1 MSKRKYS
8 IKADGNKETTDLK
21 KIKIN
26 VDDDYAKIKIKHND
40 GSLKNEK
47 QKADDNVIILSRQP
61 MHP

>member
-1 MSKRKYS
+1 MSKRKYN

-21 KIKIN
+21 KIKTN

-40 GSLKNEK
+40 GSLKSEK
-47 QKADDNVIILSRQP
+47 QKADDNVIILGQQN

>member
-1 MSKRKYS
+1 MSKRKYN

-21 KIKIN
+21 KIKSN

-47 QKADDNVIILSRQP
+47 QKADDNVIILGQQN

>member
-1 MSKRKYS
+1 MSKRKYNR
-8 IKADGNKETTDLK
+8 KADSNKETTDLK

-40 GSLKNEK
+40 GSLKNET
-47 QKADDNVIILSRQP
+47 QKADDNVIILSQQP

>member
-1 MSKRKYS
+1 MSKRKYN

-21 KIKIN
+21 KIKTN

-40 GSLKNEK
+40 GSLKHEK
-47 QKADDNVIILSRQP
+47 QKADDNVIILGQQN